1 MSKMEWR
8 KRKLQNK
15 SVNHVRILVPLFFFL
30 VIVLSGCSLA
40 VPDGAGA
47 HSKDTLLGVML
58 TTDSIDKTYADVT
71 WAEEGIEKIEFGILN
86 GPFVL
91 FDIWSDEKNGP
102 VCDVEASQGIDY
114 TMHINVQDLEE
125 EYQLKVNAY
134 LLRTKEK
141 EELTFY
147 MNPIYMDSENRIYVV
162 AGERATFSGGFD
174 DGGTLGYGF
183 NEKETFQ
190 FHDTKIET
198 NIVINITASLADEP
212 TNICF
217 TQMDPDKKILK
228 KDVFPPRQV
237 PKEMFVDEETECVI
251 VATEQKGKVAI
262 DREACYWDGETTYV
276 SESGEDKTSKERNA
290 TLYHTFYPDSSG
302 FLLKQD
308 TWVIWPE

>member
-1 MSKMEWR
+1 MCKMEWR

-71 WAEEGIEKIEFGILN
+71 WGEEGIENIEFGKRN
-86 GPFVL
+86 GPFAL
-91 FDIWSDEKNGP
+91 FDIWTDEQNEP
-102 VCDVEASQGIDY
+102 VCDVEASKGIDY
-114 TMHINVQDLEE
+114 SMQINVKDSEE
-125 EYQLKVNAY
+125 EYRLEVNAY
-134 LLRTKEK
+134 LLRAKEK

-162 AGERATFSGGFD
+162 AGESASFSGGFD
-174 DGGTLGYGF
+174 AGGTLGYSF
-183 NEKETFQ
+183 NEKETFR
-190 FHDTKIET
+190 FNNTKIET
-198 NIVINITASLADEP
+198 NIVIDITASLADEP

-217 TQMDPDKKILK
+217 TQMDSDKKTVKTDEFL
-228 KDVFPPRQV
+228 PGQV

-251 VATEQKGKVAI
+251 VATEQNGTVAI
-262 DREACYWDGETTYV
+262 DREACSWDGETTYV
-276 SESGEDKTSKERNA
+276 PESDEDKTGKERNA
-290 TLYHTFYPDSSG
+290 TLYHTFYPDASG